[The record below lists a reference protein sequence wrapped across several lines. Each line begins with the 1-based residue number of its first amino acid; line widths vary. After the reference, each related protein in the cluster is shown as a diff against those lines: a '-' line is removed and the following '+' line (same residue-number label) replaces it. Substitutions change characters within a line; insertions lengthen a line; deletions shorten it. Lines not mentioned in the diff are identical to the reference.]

1 MLFSDSIAREDTWV
15 VGVREGYVGGRK
27 VMQLKEK
34 VCVRVGASVLSKMK
48 VWLLFGVFT
57 YTKTIMKIMKMYAQ
71 VIDDSS
77 SIPLCVL

>member
-1 MLFSDSIAREDTWV
+1 
-15 VGVREGYVGGRK
+15 
-27 VMQLKEK
+27 MQLKEK
-34 VCVRVGASVLSKMK
+34 VCVRVGASVLSEMK